1 MTNKEM
7 NPYASRRDW
16 CTRLAAMLGAG
27 AISSIPARAETSLE
41 TAHDIVI
48 LNFALRLENL
58 ESAFYQ
64 QGLGMF
70 APADFQNSATV
81 QTIGG
86 NKIGANLYSYIS
98 QIAQIEQTHVAT
110 LIQFLYELDGTP
122 QAPDCY
128 NFGITTAYSFLQMA
142 QTIENTVVMGYA
154 GVVVPQF
161 ETSNATVTSFVMQS
175 MVATIASVEA
185 RHAAYFNLL
194 NQVSPFPTALDSTQ
208 TMAQTLSAISPFLIA
223 GCSGPAIPLTL
234 AVAGP
239 AKESIITTNQST
251 VPLTASLS
259 TSATGQPL
267 TYLWQ
272 QVLGSPYAEIMNDTS
287 VMATAIL
294 LGGPGEY
301 TIALKVI
308 DSLGGSDQDTLK
320 IIYRP

>member
-27 AISSIPARAETSLE
+27 AISSIPGRAETSLGS
-41 TAHDIVI
+41 AHDIVI

-86 NKIGANLYSYIS
+86 KKIGANLYSYIS
-98 QIAQIEQTHVAT
+98 QIAQIEQSHVAM

-128 NFGITTAYSFLQMA
+128 NFGITTAYSFLQTA

-185 RHAAYFNLL
+185 RHAAYFNH
-194 NQVSPFPTALDSTQ
+194 
-208 TMAQTLSAISPFLIA
+208 AQP
-223 GCSGPAIPLTL
+223 G
-234 AVAGP
+234 
-239 AKESIITTNQST
+239 ESISHSAGQHADHASDSVGDQS
-251 VPLTASLS
+251 VPDSRLQRSSDT
-259 TSATGQPL
+259 P
-267 TYLWQ
+267 YP
-272 QVLGSPYAEIMNDTS
+272 GS
-287 VMATAIL
+287 
-294 LGGPGEY
+294 GRPGEGVHHHDQSKHGA
-301 TIALKVI
+301 TDREPVDQRHRPAAHL
-308 DSLGGSDQDTLK
+308 SLAAGRQRSEEQTAQ
-320 IIYRP
+320 